1 MGLMHM
7 QRTQPETGSIVYIQ
21 AHFDLSG
28 LISKARKRSAQSYD
42 KLIRHIYIYFFD
54 KLIRQSG
61 VPEAKFNIKKL
72 CI

>member
-28 LISKARKRSAQSYD
+28 LISKARKQSAQSY
-42 KLIRHIYIYFFD
+42 
-54 KLIRQSG
+54 
-61 VPEAKFNIKKL
+61 EN
-72 CI
+72 C